1 MSKLRKKSSNRS
13 ITTRWGFHD
22 VPILWVG
29 LSMRPEIK
37 SDEPLPDYLNWLLK
51 SNGLRI
57 EKIEKSNER
66 IEPSREL
73 MDIIKI
79 RELEQTKELLVGLTN
94 ELFNKIEILEK
105 KKESKA
111 EEFETREECKIEF
124 SDLSWYTEKLDS
136 KK

>member
-1 MSKLRKKSSNRS
+1 
-13 ITTRWGFHD
+13 
-22 VPILWVG
+22 
-29 LSMRPEIK
+29 MRPEIK

-57 EKIEKSNER
+57 EKIEKSNEG
-66 IEPSREL
+66 IEPSSES

-105 KKESKA
+105 KKATENHQIKTKEKSQSKNMEKKKESKS